1 MKYVKYLIVFFIVLI
16 PLALISVY
24 SVQKTRQKKVIKH
37 FFKSLTLMQKAYPY
51 ISFSSN
57 KEKYFEMLDKAD
69 KVYNDILTYNLDKA
83 ESEITEMGK
92 FAKGIVE
99 KRKSTYISE
108 AHIAEFIGNVHILG
122 GGNNLI
128 KAEVDT
134 KIREK
139 DVIKCGNK
147 SACKIGFID
156 GSIFTIQSNS
166 TVVFDNI
173 NEDKKNN
180 LLEIRINLLK
190 GKLSVETLG
199 LSDFNQDFSVNV
211 KGTVVKFKGNT
222 SAEIELRNANK
233 GIAVFCYDGNVRV
246 MVNGGDKIFDLP
258 TRLMCRINLNTESV
272 TKYKIPPAPRPEEP
286 INLSTIDKNLRT
298 NIVFKW
304 APAYN
309 VTGYC
314 FQLAKDNM
322 FANVVL
328 EKTGYSGTTLILPM
342 LSNGTYFWRVA
353 AINGVNERGNFSESI
368 KFTVISVRNNN
379 FIDNTPPEV
388 YLKKIN
394 VFGSVV
400 IVSGKTE
407 PGATLI
413 INNHLV
419 EVGKDGKFS
428 YIQKM
433 YQRGK
438 NAINIIARDAAGNE
452 TKITKYAVISVD

>member
-1 MKYVKYLIVFFIVLI
+1 MKYLKYFLVLLIIVI

-24 SVQKTRQKKVIKH
+24 TVQKSRQKKIVKH
-37 FFKSLTLMQKAYPY
+37 FYQSLTLMQKAYPF
-51 ISFSSN
+51 ISFSSS
-57 KEKYFEMLDKAD
+57 KDEYYKMLDSAD
-69 KVYNDILTYNLDKA
+69 KIYNDILTYKFDKA
-83 ESEITEMGK
+83 EAGIKKMEQ
-92 FAKGIVE
+92 FAKDIVE
-99 KRKSTYISE
+99 KRKSSYISE
-108 AHIAEFIGNVHILG
+108 AHISEFVGNVHILG
-122 GGNNLI
+122 GGNTLI
-128 KAEVDT
+128 KAEIDT

-139 DVIKCGNK
+139 DIIKCGAK

-156 GSIFTIQSNS
+156 GSVFTIKSNS
-166 TVVFDNI
+166 TVVFERI
-173 NEDKKNN
+173 NENKSEN
-180 LLEIRINLLK
+180 LLEITIKLLR
-190 GKLSVETLG
+190 GAISVETLG
-199 LSDFNQDFSVNV
+199 LSDFNQDFSINV

-222 SAEIELRNANK
+222 SAEIEMRNAGK

-258 TRLMCRINLNTESV
+258 TRLMCRINVDTEAVS
-272 TKYKIPPAPRPEEP
+272 KYKIPPAPRPEEP
-286 INLSTIDKNLRT
+286 ISLSTIDKNSRT

-304 APAYN
+304 APTFN
-309 VTGYC
+309 VTGYY

-322 FANVVL
+322 FANVIVD
-328 EKTGYSGTTLILPM
+328 KFGYSGTTLILPM
-342 LSNGTYFWRVA
+342 LGEGKYFWRVA
-353 AINGVNERGNFSESI
+353 AINNVNERGQFSETI
-368 KFTVISVRNNN
+368 TFTVISGKTNN

-388 YLKKIN
+388 KIEKIN

-419 EVGKDGKFS
+419 EIGKDGKFS

-433 YQRGK
+433 YQKGK

-452 TKITKYAVISVD
+452 TKITKYAIITVD